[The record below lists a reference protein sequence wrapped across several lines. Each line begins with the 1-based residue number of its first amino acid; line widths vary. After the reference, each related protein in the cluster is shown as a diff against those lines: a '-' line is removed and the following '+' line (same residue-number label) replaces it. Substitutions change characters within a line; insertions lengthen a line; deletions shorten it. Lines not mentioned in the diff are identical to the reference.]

1 MDLES
6 SRREYQYGHLD
17 RKSLDESPFVQF
29 QSWMQQ
35 AVDSRI
41 EDPTAMS
48 VATVS
53 TQGRPSQRT
62 VLLKNFDEQ
71 GLVFFTNLESR
82 KALDIKEN
90 NAVSLHFSWL
100 SLDRQVRIEGYA
112 EKLSTAEVLKYFLS
126 RPKESQIA
134 AWASPQSKIL
144 DARSLL
150 ELEYN
155 KMKAKF
161 SEGEVPLPTFWG
173 GFRVVPDLWEFWQGG
188 EHRLHDRFQY
198 GLKQDGAWQVDRL
211 AP

>member
-1 MDLES
+1 VDLES